1 MAATDPFQSKVEAVR
16 AAPLTARQRRE
27 ALERLAQRRAELE
40 RELLD
45 LTAIQRGHELAL
57 NLNTLN

>member
-1 MAATDPFQSKVEAVR
+1 MR